1 MIGKPAGG
9 KRSMLL
15 VSACICEQGASY
27 REGSVQAP
35 ERARESSAPPPAR
48 SGRTDQTRRHAE
60 KTRRA
65 LCGAAYRCCVA
76 TGSGL
81 SAPDVTSY
89 CSARLLL
96 STVPMHGATSLYE
109 YPTYDAN
116 VYADADMTM
125 EVAEPATT
133 AWTYV
138 APPPCKTVG
147 KNGEARTEQVQA
159 MDWRNS
165 IPIRQGTGNQT
176 GHGTRLVS
184 SAFTLSVVCRR
195 DR

>member
-1 MIGKPAGG
+1 
-9 KRSMLL
+9 
-15 VSACICEQGASY
+15 
-27 REGSVQAP
+27 
-35 ERARESSAPPPAR
+35 
-48 SGRTDQTRRHAE
+48 
-60 KTRRA
+60 
-65 LCGAAYRCCVA
+65 
-76 TGSGL
+76 
-81 SAPDVTSY
+81 
-89 CSARLLL
+89 
-96 STVPMHGATSLYE
+96 MHGATSLYE